1 MKSSKQQQFDIVL
14 QAGHAARDAIASSRR
29 IIFSHCPGIDTAIG
43 FLRQPW
49 SVVVLVGLFFLVI
62 AHPAH
67 AHHPFGGQLPSNF
80 LMGFLSGLGHPVI
93 GIDHLFFVVAIGLLA
108 SRVGSRQG
116 SRQVQYS
123 LAIPVAFVLATM
135 VGTGIHLMALDLP
148 LPEIVI
154 SASVL
159 AFGFML
165 AMKENPKWGA
175 IAFVAAIAGI
185 FHGYAYGE
193 AVVGAEMTPLIAYL
207 AGFSI
212 IQFAIALFSYR
223 IGRLNL
229 KQLTEQASLKLR
241 FVGFTIC
248 GAGIAFLAGTIL
260 G

>member
-1 MKSSKQQQFDIVL
+1 MERNKTKAQVWVVEQ
-14 QAGHAARDAIASSRR
+14 GRARSRL
-29 IIFSHCPGIDTAIG
+29 D
-43 FLRQPW
+43 
-49 SVVVLVGLFFLVI
+49 
-62 AHPAH
+62 
-67 AHHPFGGQLPSNF
+67 QLATEEP
-80 LMGFLSGLGHPVI
+80 LEI
-93 GIDHLFFVVAIGLLA
+93 RLLA
-108 SRVGSRQG
+108 PQRT
-116 SRQVQYS
+116 
-123 LAIPVAFVLATM
+123 LAITM